1 MGPVTDVPLLERG
14 SPETNRGPAVANPRI
29 RVCSTVV
36 SAAAPCHARSSGG
49 HLASERIGD
58 EHPCLQLLNRD
69 MRVDHE
75 GSPPCAAPGHAR
87 SWSVMGGWCRPPRC
101 WSRWV
106 TGSGRGRGPDLASY
120 RPGKGRHLA
129 GDRGGDQVRVL
140 ARRDQ
145 AAVAGAQPELRLP
158 GDRPYLVR
166 HAL

>member
-69 MRVDHE
+69 MRV
-75 GSPPCAAPGHAR
+75 AR
-87 SWSVMGGWCRPPRC
+87 LSAGAVSLSRPPFFGVVPLAAMVP
-101 WSRWV
+101 RWC
-106 TGSGRGRGPDLASY
+106 
-120 RPGKGRHLA
+120 
-129 GDRGGDQVRVL
+129 
-140 ARRDQ
+140 
-145 AAVAGAQPELRLP
+145 
-158 GDRPYLVR
+158 
-166 HAL
+166 

>member
-69 MRVDHE
+69 MRVVE
-75 GSPPCAAPGHAR
+75 NVLFGAA
-87 SWSVMGGWCRPPRC
+87 GWVSGLVNAFPREAV
-101 WSRWV
+101 RLF
-106 TGSGRGRGPDLASY
+106 DLA
-120 RPGKGRHLA
+120 A
-129 GDRGGDQVRVL
+129 
-140 ARRDQ
+140 ARDVD
-145 AAVAGAQPELRLP
+145 AAVRLY
-158 GDRPYLVR
+158 RWF
-166 HAL
+166 

>member
-69 MRVDHE
+69 MRVVHPLNWTLAIL
-75 GSPPCAAPGHAR
+75 GLGGGGHRAGGGISSKPIR
-87 SWSVMGGWCRPPRC
+87 SIRP
-101 WSRWV
+101 
-106 TGSGRGRGPDLASY
+106 LAT
-120 RPGKGRHLA
+120 A
-129 GDRGGDQVRVL
+129 VR
-140 ARRDQ
+140 
-145 AAVAGAQPELRLP
+145 
-158 GDRPYLVR
+158 
-166 HAL
+166 